1 MLMLGITE
9 ILISLRDIYN
19 RHTNITLITTTF
31 LFWLSI
37 EVMFYWHLAVK
48 TALVRV
54 LNRFNV
60 NRKKERMNA
69 RIKKA

>member
-19 RHTNITLITTTF
+19 RHTNITLITTTL

-54 LNRFNV
+54 LNR
-60 NRKKERMNA
+60 
-69 RIKKA
+69 